1 MDVLFGKLLNE
12 LKLIKIVDKLNIIV
26 VSDHGMQQLKSDSN
40 IALSDYVNLAL
51 IDKQRSVYGVVSNIY
66 PASKNDVV
74 FILNNLNK

>member
-1 MDVLFGKLLNE
+1 VDVLFGKLLNE

-66 PASKNDVV
+66 PSSKNEVV
-74 FILNNLNK
+74 LILNNNFK

>member
-40 IALSDYVNLAL
+40 IALSDYVNLSL

-66 PASKNDVV
+66 PSSKNDVV
-74 FILNNLNK
+74 LILNNNFK